1 MDGAGASVQS
11 PNFESDW
18 NISGLPSVR
27 CYMCKTPN
35 TRGGFASGSW
45 SHGATLELL
54 GDIGYTRTCKR
65 CKNKLLATLTHVRT
79 QYNARFR
86 VDPTPA
92 AGAAAT
98 AAASEPSAEAT
109 AVASAAAT
117 AATSEAGGASA
128 AATAVASTASAA
140 ATAASVEEESDQ
152 SDAMVYS
159 SRSIIYTHSDTTSDE
174 KTVQSQDHT
183 FFAKVRHPDPR
194 SKQDYSRQV
203 CPLKAARR
211 TQLSSRAS
219 Q

>member
-1 MDGAGASVQS
+1 MNGARASVQS
-11 PNFESDW
+11 PNFENDW
-18 NISGLPSVR
+18 QTSGLPNVR
-27 CYMCKTPN
+27 CYMCKTLG
-35 TRGGFASGSW
+35 TRSGFAPGSW
-45 SHGATLELL
+45 SHEATAELL

-79 QYNARFR
+79 QYNARFG

-140 ATAASVEEESDQ
+140 ATAASVEEESD
-152 SDAMVYS
+152 AMVYS
-159 SRSIIYTHSDTTSDE
+159 DRSFTLPIHDRLSIKTHISPSPFDGCCAHVSRCSFSE
-174 KTVQSQDHT
+174 
-183 FFAKVRHPDPR
+183 AG
-194 SKQDYSRQV
+194 
-203 CPLKAARR
+203 CC
-211 TQLSSRAS
+211 RAS
-219 Q
+219 HAS